1 MEFKIDTK
9 DIYTLIIPV
18 YGQIDANLTEAVSK
32 KRAELGQSVS
42 QNLIIDLSSC
52 TSGDAAAYHQLI
64 KLHTDCYSQNHSIV
78 FTHVNDSIL
87 EDFKKNNIDTALNI
101 TPTLIEAIDI
111 ISMEM
116 LERDLLSEE

>member
-9 DIYTLIIPV
+9 DIYTLITPV
-18 YGQIDANLTEAVSK
+18 SSTIDANLTGALGQ

-42 QNLIIDLSSC
+42 PNLIIDLSNCESA
-52 TSGDAAAYHQLI
+52 DASAYDGLI
-64 KLHTDCYSQNHSIV
+64 RLHTDCYSEGHSLV
-78 FTHVNDSIL
+78 FTGLTEPVLD
-87 EDFKKNNIDTALNI
+87 DFKKNNIDTALNI

-116 LERDLLSEE
+116 LERDLLNEE